1 MTQEGISEM
10 VGEGAGLKGRRT
22 KVYRALRELLCSSCG
37 TPIPEG
43 ALFTRET
50 IRQFGLRLMPRC
62 RECAPFEFE
71 GVAGPKRS
79 KMLENLLDAPAET
92 GERPT
97 AAETNGQAGGD
108 SPTRHE
114 GVASRLG
121 PALARG
127 RRKR

>member
-1 MTQEGISEM
+1 MTQEGISEL
-10 VGEGAGLKGRRT
+10 VGEGAGLKGRRS
-22 KVYRALRELLCSSCG
+22 KIYRALRELLCSSCG
-37 TPIPEG
+37 TPISEG

-71 GVAGPKRS
+71 GVSGAKRS
-79 KMLENLLDAPAET
+79 KLLENLLNAPAET
-92 GERPT
+92 TERP
-97 AAETNGQAGGD
+97 AAETKRRPGD
-108 SPTRHE
+108 DAPTRNE
-114 GVASRLG
+114 GAASRLG